1 MLPYGGPKP
10 AGRKQTEE
18 EKEEKR
24 MNYEIRKNEQYG
36 SYEVYFNEI
45 PQKTTREALKALKM
59 RWNGVKKCWYGFKTE
74 DEIKNAIAG
83 NVVKAEPKEVINEY
97 GVKVGDVFHM
107 SWGYDQTNND
117 FFQVVE
123 VTAKKARVVE
133 VSPSYGTNWATG
145 MAEDRTLTYKEGEM
159 LPRLERSFWIKD
171 NEKGDLKTIKDYSQ
185 NKEHPEIVIESGRYW
200 ASRCSSGTTFYE
212 SWYA

>member
-1 MLPYGGPKP
+1 MWPVLVASPENTERNRGGKT
-10 AGRKQTEE
+10 KIF
-18 EKEEKR
+18 

-133 VSPSYGTNWATG
+133 VSPSYQTNWATG

-159 LPRLERSFWIKD
+159 LPRVKNSFWIKD
-171 NEKGDLKTIKDYSQ
+171 NEKGELKTIRDYSQ
-185 NKEHPEIVIESGRYW
+185 NKEHPEIVIRSGHYW
-200 ASRCSSGTTFYE
+200 ASRCSTGTTFYE